1 MPRSDAWHRLAMA
14 GIALTPSSMA
24 VNRSS
29 SMALASAAD
38 RWYAKSVSKTI
49 SADGMVLD
57 VGMREILSESVDASR
72 VDDGKAFVV
81 NRRTETSHVVLF
93 DRF

>member
-1 MPRSDAWHRLAMA
+1 
-14 GIALTPSSMA
+14 
-24 VNRSS
+24 
-29 SMALASAAD
+29 
-38 RWYAKSVSKTI
+38 
-49 SADGMVLD
+49 MVLD